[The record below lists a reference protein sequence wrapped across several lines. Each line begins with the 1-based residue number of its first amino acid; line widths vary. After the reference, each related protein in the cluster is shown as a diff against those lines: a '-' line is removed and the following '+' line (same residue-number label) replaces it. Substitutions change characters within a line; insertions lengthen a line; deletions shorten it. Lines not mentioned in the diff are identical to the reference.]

1 MKTSLPLIGLAFLCI
16 FGNLGHAED
25 KKPHVALVVDT
36 LDYSP
41 ELSMPLFVEEIEWAD
56 KKQKR

>member
-1 MKTSLPLIGLAFLCI
+1 LPLIGLAFLCI

-25 KKPHVALVVDT
+25 KKPHVALVVGT